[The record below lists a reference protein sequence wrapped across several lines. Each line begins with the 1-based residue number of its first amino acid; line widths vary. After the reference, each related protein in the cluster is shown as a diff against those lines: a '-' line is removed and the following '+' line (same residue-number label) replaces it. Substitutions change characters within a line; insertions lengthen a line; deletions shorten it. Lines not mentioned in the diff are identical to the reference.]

1 MPESFA
7 HIPPHLLENFE
18 RSLVLTPNERLA
30 RELSSA
36 FDTVMIENN
45 RRAWTALKCQSLR
58 RFWLDLHTMLKEAGL
73 THTHLLPAHIINMRF
88 QRTAPDGLRNQCRS
102 AVEAWMLIRRYGI
115 DLDSPQMQS
124 SRNAYFSD
132 WCHRAEPEPSSA
144 EIVEADLPGLLC
156 EHIDELLPLIDAPP
170 LLIDI
175 EHLAPEETRFFEALE
190 GRLASGVALYTNQ
203 TWHSKFDA
211 DLGLTTKPMIGRAG
225 ARETV
230 YRSYETPEQ
239 ELMAASQ
246 WCRHVLQ
253 TTPDAHIGV
262 VVPNLDAQYDRVL
275 RQFSAALS
283 PDSGSSAPIFDIS
296 GGNSLV
302 SQPVWRHAR
311 ILLDWM
317 RQPADQTSLAPM
329 LNSPFLSLP
338 WCRDLRS
345 SWPKQARR
353 HLRVTAFAQEA
364 DAQALLS
371 LAAALP
377 SRARLDR
384 WIKHL
389 LDLLSSA
396 KWPMTNTLG
405 SFQYQASEQIQEILA
420 TLALQTDDTLLTYEE
435 ALNIIDWSLDQT
447 FAPQRL
453 ASNIQILG
461 LLESTGLTFTHLWVC
476 GMSAEQFPGRAKLSS
491 FISRGIAVAHGLPR
505 STQTQELAFA
515 ERMLDGWLRR
525 SGQICFSFAQ
535 SDQGMPMEPTTLLTG
550 ICDVTPGSEAF
561 TPFQLSN
568 RHPHMQPSRIALIES
583 QDIHG
588 SPAPAGLIAGGS
600 GRLETQAACP
610 FMGFA
615 VYRLGLPQPA
625 DARDLLDTRERGT
638 LLHWILEKV
647 YSLAPNSDQAKSL
660 AEDSLK
666 SICAEALKRHG
677 HLPEAFAESEK
688 SRLIDLVRDWLALEA
703 DRDAFDVVETEQR
716 HTVSL
721 GDWQLQLRID
731 RLDKVGNDLVVI
743 DYKSGKASSAAALS
757 KQMTAPQLPLYSLI
771 RDDIAGVYY
780 AQLKH
785 DDQKIIGVGDKN
797 PQLVAAKHRQMKT
810 TEPDNS
816 WAAQRT
822 EWRSELMNLAV
833 QIGAGDARVDPQ
845 PAACRY
851 CHLKSLCRVD
861 EKRQMAAAL

>member
-7 HIPPHLLENFE
+7 RIPHNLLENFE
-18 RSLVLTPNERLA
+18 RSCVLTPNERLA

-36 FDTVMIENN
+36 FDHAMIETK
-45 RRAWTALKCQSLR
+45 RRAWTTLKCQSLS
-58 RFWLDLHTMLKEAGL
+58 RFWLELYAILEEAGL
-73 THTHLLPAHIINMRF
+73 TSTRLLPAHIINMRF
-88 QRTAPDGLRNQCRS
+88 QQTAPKGLENQCRI
-102 AVEAWMLIRRYGI
+102 AVEAWMLTRRYGI
-115 DLDSPQMQS
+115 NLDSPQMHT
-124 SRNAYFSD
+124 SRSAYFSG
-132 WCHRAEPEPSSA
+132 WCNRAQPEISSA
-144 EIVEADLPGLLC
+144 ETVESDLPGLLC
-156 EHIDELLPLIDAPP
+156 KHIDDLLPLIEAPP
-170 LLIDI
+170 MLIDI
-175 EHLAPEETRFFEALE
+175 EHLAPDEIRFFEELDE
-190 GRLASGVALYTNQ
+190 RLTSGVAMYSNQ
-203 TWHSKFDA
+203 TWHSRFDA
-211 DLGLTTKPMIGRAG
+211 NLGLTPKPKINWAG
-225 ARETV
+225 AKDAV
-230 YRSYETPEQ
+230 YHSYETQEQ

-246 WCRHVLQ
+246 WCRHILEA
-253 TTPDAHIGV
+253 TPSARIGV
-262 VVPNLDAQYDRVL
+262 VVPDLDAQYDRVL

-283 PDSGSSAPIFDIS
+283 PESGSSAPIFDIS

-302 SQPVWRHAR
+302 HQPVWRHAR
-311 ILLDWM
+311 ILLDWIQ
-317 RQPADQTSLAPM
+317 QPADQTSLAPM
-329 LNSPFLSLP
+329 LNSPFLYLP
-338 WCRDLRS
+338 WCSDLKS

-353 HLRVTAFAQEA
+353 HLQVTAFARVA

-371 LAAALP
+371 LVAALP

-396 KWPMTNTLG
+396 KWPMTKALG
-405 SFQYQASEQIQEILA
+405 SFQYQATKQIQETLA
-420 TLALQTDDTLLTYEE
+420 TLALQTDDTLLTYAE

-447 FAPQRL
+447 FAPKRL

-491 FISRGIAVAHGLPR
+491 FIPRRTALAHGMPR
-505 STQTQELAFA
+505 SSQTQELAFA

-525 SGQICFSFAQ
+525 SEQICFSFAQ
-535 SDQGMPMEPTTLLTG
+535 SDQGMPMDPTTLLAD

-568 RHPHMQPSRIALIES
+568 RHPHMQPSRTALMVS

-588 SPAPAGLIAGGS
+588 SPAPVGLIAGGS
-600 GRLETQAACP
+600 GRLETHAACP

-615 VYRLGLPQPA
+615 VYRLGLQQPL
-625 DARDLLDTRERGT
+625 DARDLLDARERGS

-647 YSLAPNSDQAKSL
+647 YSLAPNSDQVKAL
-660 AEDSLK
+660 AEDSLE

-677 HLPEAFAESEK
+677 KLPKPFAESEK
-688 SRLIDLVRDWLALEA
+688 IRLIKLIRGWLAIEA
-703 DRDAFDVVETEQR
+703 DRDTFDVIETEHR
-716 HTVSL
+716 HTVNL

-743 DYKSGKASSAAALS
+743 DYKSGNTSTAAALS
-757 KQMTAPQLPLYSLI
+757 KPMTAPQLPLYSLI
-771 RDDIAGVYY
+771 RDDITGVYY

-797 PQLVAAKHRQMKT
+797 PQLGATKHRQMKT
-810 TEPDNS
+810 TEPDNR
-816 WAAQRT
+816 WAAQRM
-822 EWRSELMNLAV
+822 EWRSELMNLAA
-833 QIGAGDARVDPQ
+833 QIGAGDARVDPK
-845 PAACRY
+845 PNACRY

>member
-7 HIPPHLLENFE
+7 HIPAHLLENFE

-36 FDTVMIENN
+36 FDSVMIDIK
-45 RRAWTALKCQSLR
+45 RRAWTAFKCKSLK
-58 RFWLDLHTMLKEAGL
+58 RFWLDLHTMLKDAGL
-73 THTHLLPAHIINMRF
+73 THTRLLPAHIINMRF
-88 QRTAPDGLRNQCRS
+88 QRHAPDGLQNQCRS

-115 DLDSPQMQS
+115 DLDSPQMQL
-124 SRNAYFSD
+124 SRNAYFID
-132 WCHRAEPEPSSA
+132 WCNRAAPKPSSA
-144 EIVEADLPGLLC
+144 EIVEADLPALLC
-156 EHIDELLPLIDAPP
+156 DHIDELLPFIDAPP

-175 EHLAPEETRFFEALE
+175 EHLAPNETRFFETLDE
-190 GRLASGVALYTNQ
+190 RLVSGVALYTNQ

-211 DLGLTTKPMIGRAG
+211 DLGLTTIPKIGRAG
-225 ARETV
+225 AKKTL
-230 YRSYETPEQ
+230 YRSYESPEQ

-253 TTPDAHIGV
+253 TAPGAHIGV

-317 RQPADQTSLAPM
+317 RQPADQASLAPM

-338 WCRDLRS
+338 WCSDLRS

-364 DAQALLS
+364 EAQTLLS
-371 LAAALP
+371 LAAAQP

-389 LDLLSSA
+389 LDLLMSV
-396 KWPMTNTLG
+396 KWPMTNALG
-405 SFQYQASEQIQEILA
+405 SFQFQASEKIQEILA
-420 TLALQTDDTLLTYEE
+420 TIALQADDTLLTYEE

-447 FAPQRL
+447 FAPQRPD
-453 ASNIQILG
+453 SNIQILG

-505 STQTQELAFA
+505 SSQTHELAFA
-515 ERMLDGWLRR
+515 KRMLDGWLQR
-525 SGQICFSFAQ
+525 SEQICFSFAQ
-535 SDQGMPMEPTTLLTG
+535 SDQGMPMEPTTLLTD
-550 ICDVTPGSEAF
+550 ICGVTPGSDAF
-561 TPFQLSN
+561 KPFRLSN
-568 RHPHMQPSRIALIES
+568 RHPHMKPTQIALIES
-583 QDIHG
+583 QDIYG
-588 SPAPAGLIAGGS
+588 SPTPAGLIAGGS

-610 FMGFA
+610 FMSFA
-615 VYRLGLPQPA
+615 IYRLGLPKPA
-625 DARDLLDTRERGT
+625 DAQDFLDTNERGT
-638 LLHWILEKV
+638 LLHWVLEKV
-647 YSLAPNSDQAKSL
+647 YSLAPNSDRAKSL
-660 AEDSLK
+660 AEDSLE

-677 HLPEAFAESEK
+677 HLPEAFAENEK
-688 SRLIDLVRDWLALEA
+688 SRLISLVREWLELEA

-721 GDWQLQLRID
+721 GDWQVQLRID
-731 RLDKVGNDLVVI
+731 RLDKIGNDFIVI

-757 KQMTAPQLPLYSLI
+757 KQMTAPQLPLYSLF

-780 AQLKH
+780 AQLKY
-785 DDQKIIGVGDKN
+785 DDQKIIGVGNKN
-797 PQLVAAKHRQMKT
+797 PQLVAIKHRQMKT
-810 TEPDNS
+810 IEPKDS

-822 EWRSELMNLAV
+822 EWRSELMNMAV

-851 CHLKSLCRVD
+851 CHLKSLCRID